1 MLSRFLP
8 GFAHGLPSRG
18 LVPLHPGTILS
29 TRAHLPVW
37 QKLRGRL
44 QLLAAP
50 VARRSTIP
58 ALLRRSTDRAFARLA
73 TPAVRLPGDRTAAT
87 VPSLLAPSFAQY
99 LANCPACR
107 NSERAKLPRNLS
119 SIAASA
125 QHPAPK
131 RDSSLR
137 SE

>member
-1 MLSRFLP
+1 MRSRFLP
-8 GFAHGLPSRG
+8 GFAHVLPLRG
-18 LVPLHPGTILS
+18 LAPLHPGTVAS
-29 TRAHLPVW
+29 TRARLPAW
-37 QKLRGRL
+37 QTLRDTPP
-44 QLLAAP
+44 LLAAP
-50 VARRSTIP
+50 AARHSTIP
-58 ALLRRSTDRAFARLA
+58 ALRRRSTDRASARPTKA
-73 TPAVRLPGDRTAAT
+73 AVRLPGDWRAAT